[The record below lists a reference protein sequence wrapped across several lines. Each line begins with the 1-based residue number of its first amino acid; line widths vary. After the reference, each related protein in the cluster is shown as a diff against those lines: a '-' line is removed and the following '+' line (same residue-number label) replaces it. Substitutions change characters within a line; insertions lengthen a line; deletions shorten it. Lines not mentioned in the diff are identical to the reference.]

1 MRVISL
7 THSDFPN
14 SCHLIAGMHRLRY
27 RVFRDRLN
35 WDVSV
40 SGQMEIDAYD
50 ALKPTYIVAV
60 DESSRVVGCARL
72 LPSTGPTM
80 LGKTFPALLG
90 STPCPQD
97 NRIFESSRFCVDTS
111 TAGSSATTGIR
122 HTTLRLLAGILE
134 WGLVND
140 QEAVVT
146 VTDIRFERILR
157 RAGWPL
163 DRFAPPMQIG
173 STKALAGQLPITE
186 AALKSVREAEQL
198 AK

>member
-40 SGQMEIDAYD
+40 SGQMEIDGYD

-60 DESSRVVGCARL
+60 EESSRVVGCARL

-97 NRIFESSRFCVDTS
+97 RRIFESSRFAS
-111 TAGSSATTGIR
+111 TPAPREVRPPPEFGTRRCASLPGSSNGDWQTIR
-122 HTTLRLLAGILE
+122 RLSSPSRMSDLSGFSGGQVGRWIASRRRCRS
-134 WGLVND
+134 
-140 QEAVVT
+140 AVP
-146 VTDIRFERILR
+146 RL
-157 RAGWPL
+157 
-163 DRFAPPMQIG
+163 
-173 STKALAGQLPITE
+173 
-186 AALKSVREAEQL
+186 
-198 AK
+198 